1 MPRST
6 VARLFAARGIVL
18 FMAGCAMQRVADT
31 PRFEV
36 APFWPKPLPNNL
48 ILGQVAGVA
57 VDERDHLWIIQRP
70 RSLSADERGAALRRV
85 TRGNG
90 DRHTSRATVHLLLKG
105 FSRRSQ
111 NVRPSVSSV

>member
-70 RSLSADERGAALRRV
+70 RSLSADERGAALNPPRSKCCVPAPPVIEFDRA
-85 TRGNG
+85 GNVVQ
-90 DRHTSRATVHLLLKG
+90 AQYCL
-105 FSRRSQ
+105 
-111 NVRPSVSSV
+111 VS